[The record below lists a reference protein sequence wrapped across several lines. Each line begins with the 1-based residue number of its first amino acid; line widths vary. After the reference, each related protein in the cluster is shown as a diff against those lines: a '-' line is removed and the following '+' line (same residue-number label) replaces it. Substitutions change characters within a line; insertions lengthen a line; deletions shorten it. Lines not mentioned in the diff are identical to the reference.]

1 MPYVRNILPS
11 MVRAYRVI
19 CRGAAGCIPLP
30 GGNCVS
36 VMRGVSLVRSYG
48 LRKSAKL

>member
-30 GGNCVS
+30 
-36 VMRGVSLVRSYG
+36 
-48 LRKSAKL
+48 KLGREMQHLQVA